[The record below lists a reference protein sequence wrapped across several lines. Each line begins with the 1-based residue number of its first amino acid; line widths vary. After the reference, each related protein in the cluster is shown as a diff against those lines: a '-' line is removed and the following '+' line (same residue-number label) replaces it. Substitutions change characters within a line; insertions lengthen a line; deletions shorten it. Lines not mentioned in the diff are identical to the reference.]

1 MYTMVFGFLWGMTT
15 AYLGVGWFDGN
26 LINALISN
34 LFPIAAVS
42 ISEHRRTF
50 KN

>member
-26 LINALISN
+26 LINALISST
-34 LFPIAAVS
+34 LDH
-42 ISEHRRTF
+42 SERTTTI
-50 KN
+50 K